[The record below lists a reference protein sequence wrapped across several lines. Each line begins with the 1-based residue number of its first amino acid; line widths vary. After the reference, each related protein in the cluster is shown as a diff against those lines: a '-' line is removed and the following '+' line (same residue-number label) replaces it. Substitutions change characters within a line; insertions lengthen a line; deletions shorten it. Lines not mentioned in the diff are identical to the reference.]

1 MSKAKKILNAIG
13 VGATLLVP
21 GVSLAQFGPGTTGT
35 VGNVEITPIALAS
48 KTDLFGIINNISM
61 IVLAFVGVLAV
72 LYLIYGG
79 VLYLTAGGEAEK
91 ASKGRTAITNA
102 IIGIIIIILS
112 FVIYQFVT
120 TNVK

>member
-1 MSKAKKILNAIG
+1 MSKARKILNAIG

-21 GVSLAQFGPGTTGT
+21 GVSLAQGA
-35 VGNVEITPIALAS
+35 VGGAVGGVSVTPIKLAS
-48 KTDLFGIINNISM
+48 NTDLYGIVNNISK

-102 IIGIIIIILS
+102 IIGLVIIIHS
-112 FVIYQFVT
+112 YAIYQFVT
-120 TNVK
+120 TNGK

>member
-1 MSKAKKILNAIG
+1 MSKARKILNAIG

-21 GVSLAQFGPGTTGT
+21 GVSLAQLGSGATGA
-35 VGNVEITPIALAS
+35 VGNVSVTPIKLAS
-48 KTDLFGIINNISM
+48 NTDLYGIINNISV